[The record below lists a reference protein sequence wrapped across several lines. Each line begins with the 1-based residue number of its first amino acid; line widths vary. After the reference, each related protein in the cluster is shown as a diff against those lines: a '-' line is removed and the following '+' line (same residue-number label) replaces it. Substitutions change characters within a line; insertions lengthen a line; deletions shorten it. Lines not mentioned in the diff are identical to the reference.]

1 MALKHKELPFQ
12 VKSLTFSQIKPFI
25 EQHKQQNPEIRTN
38 TVPLLLVY
46 DAQDELKT
54 VVHDSWNIASYL
66 EDQYE
71 SSPALFPGSRST
83 MEPMTKFM
91 SNYANQLVGVVAKCC
106 VVDVYNALDESN
118 KSYFKSSREERFGQS
133 FDEIERAKEANIK
146 VLNSN
151 IAHIRYTLKHQKYI
165 HGETVGYADYCLF
178 GLFQWMR
185 VVSPDVYEEVVTKN
199 PDGLQRW
206 MNELLNM
213 HNGYAMNPI

>member
-1 MALKHKELPFQ
+1 MLLFLVLACVKIQWRFQRSKAFKYSPRNKKTAMKQTETARLVLCDLVGSDPSKFFSPYVWRTRMALKHKELPFQ

-106 VVDVYNALDESN
+106 GCVQCTG
-118 KSYFKSSREERFGQS
+118 REQ
-133 FDEIERAKEANIK
+133 
-146 VLNSN
+146 
-151 IAHIRYTLKHQKYI
+151 
-165 HGETVGYADYCLF
+165 
-178 GLFQWMR
+178 
-185 VVSPDVYEEVVTKN
+185 
-199 PDGLQRW
+199 
-206 MNELLNM
+206 
-213 HNGYAMNPI
+213 